1 MYSKAIPNQYKIVF
15 CITEEKQSLS
25 ILEGKSLN
33 EQFYLPNEFKKKT
46 HGINTQLPQSN
57 KNQTIGL

>member
-1 MYSKAIPNQYKIVF
+1 MYNVTYSKAIPKQYKIIF

-33 EQFYLPNEFKKKT
+33 EQFYLPYEFKT
-46 HGINTQLPQSN
+46 RNMAMP
-57 KNQTIGL
+57 